1 MCATK
6 STSYHYLH
14 KINYTTTNMEQPIIA
29 PIPADVLMAELT
41 PERQLRMTNKSHN
54 EIYIVTAHEA
64 PNVMLEIGRLR
75 EIAFREAG
83 GGTGKDCDI
92 DEFDTCA
99 NCYKQLIVWNPE
111 AREIIGGYRY
121 LEGTKWEVNADGQP
135 HLATSHMFHFSPKF
149 MSDYMPYTI
158 ELGRSF
164 VSLPYQSSR
173 MGAKSLFALDNLWDG
188 LGALTVIM
196 PNVRYFFG
204 KMTMYPSYIREGRDM
219 ILYFLKKYFDD
230 KENLVVPLKPLKL
243 ETDERQLE
251 ALFCENNFKGDY
263 RILNREIRR
272 LGYNIPPLVNA
283 YMSLSPTMKLF
294 GTAINYGFGD
304 VEETGIL
311 IAMDEILE
319 DKRVR
324 HIDSFI
330 REHPEALKI
339 TSGAGKVIYK
349 TGY

>member
-1 MCATK
+1 
-6 STSYHYLH
+6 
-14 KINYTTTNMEQPIIA
+14 MEQPIIA
-29 PIPADVLMAELT
+29 PIPVELLKSELT
-41 PERQLRMTNKSHN
+41 PDKQLRMTNKSHN
-54 EIYIVTAHEA
+54 EIYVITAHNA
-64 PNVMLEIGRLR
+64 PNVMQEIGRLR

-83 GGTGKDCDI
+83 GGTGKATDI
-92 DEFDTCA
+92 DEFDTCE

-111 AREIIGGYRY
+111 DEEIIGGYRY
-121 LEGTKWEVNADGQP
+121 LEGTDWELDANGQP
-135 HLATSHMFHFSPKF
+135 ILATSHMFHFSQKF
-149 MSDYMPYTI
+149 IDEYMPYTI

-188 LGALTVIM
+188 LGALTVIK

-204 KMTMYPSYIREGRDM
+204 KMTMYPSYIRKGRDM
-219 ILYFLKKYFDD
+219 ILYFLRKHFED
-230 KENLVVPLKPLKL
+230 KENLIIPMKPLKI
-243 ETDERQLE
+243 ETDEAELRS
-251 ALFCENNFKGDY
+251 LFCKDNFNDDY
-263 RILNREIRR
+263 RILNREIRA

-311 IAMDEILE
+311 IAVNEILAE
-319 DKRVR
+319 KRVR

-330 REHPEALKI
+330 KNHPEALKI
-339 TSGAGKVIYK
+339 TSGANKVIYK
-349 TGY
+349 EGNQNE